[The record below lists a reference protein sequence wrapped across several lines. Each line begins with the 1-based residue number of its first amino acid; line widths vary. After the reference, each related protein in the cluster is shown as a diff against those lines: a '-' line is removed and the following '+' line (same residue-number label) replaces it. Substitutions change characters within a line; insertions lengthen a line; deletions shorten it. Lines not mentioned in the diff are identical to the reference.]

1 MKIGIITFHCAR
13 SYGAVLQTAAL
24 YQKLSELSNSAE
36 VYIIDYCPK
45 SIKQSFLYKKIQKN
59 NPLINLL
66 RLLYSVVQLPFT
78 IEAIYKLNLFRRK
91 YFICI
96 KKEDIKM
103 LDLIVC
109 GSDQIWNPLLTK
121 GLDPHYFGII
131 DESYH
136 IKSIAYAAS
145 DGGNLEADQTDSI
158 NKYLNNLD
166 SISVREKSM
175 IQLIQKYYKGSIS
188 SVLDPVFLPDS
199 SFWNAILSKRKYE
212 NYILIYQFH
221 NDDIIKDAKKIAKQT
236 GKKIIEITNGFPYR
250 IMLKSTH
257 KILAS
262 IGPEEFISLF
272 VYADYILTNSF
283 HGAAFSII
291 FNKQFCSYK
300 KENDKGVARIADLL
314 SEFDL
319 TERYVDHADEV
330 IFKKIDYLAVNRIR
344 EQKCLASFHF
354 LNEVI
359 STFQNI

>member
-13 SYGAVLQTAAL
+13 NYGAILQTAAL
-24 YQKLSELSNSAE
+24 YQKLSELFNPVE

-45 SIKQSFLYKKIQKN
+45 SIKQSFLYKKN
-59 NPLINLL
+59 SENSPLINLL

-145 DGGNLEADQTDSI
+145 DGGNLEADQPDSI
-158 NKYLNNLD
+158 SKYLNNLD

-175 IQLIQKYYKGSIS
+175 VRLIQKYYKGSIS

-199 SFWNAILSKRKYE
+199 SFWDTVFSKRKYQ
-212 NYILIYQFH
+212 NYILIYQFY
-221 NDDIIKDAKKIAKQT
+221 NNNIIKDAKKIAKQT
-236 GKKIIEITNGFPYR
+236 GKKIIEITYGFPYR
-250 IMLKSTH
+250 RMFKSTH

-262 IGPEEFISLF
+262 IGLEEFISLF

-283 HGAAFSII
+283 HGTAFSII

-300 KENDKGVARIADLL
+300 KENDKRSVRIADLL

-319 TERYVDHADEV
+319 TERYVDHADEI
-330 IFKKIDYLAVNRIR
+330 IFKKIDYLVVNRILER
-344 EQKCLASFHF
+344 KRLASFYF
-354 LNEVI
+354 LNEAI
-359 STFQNI
+359 NTFQNI